1 MSTRLGIDI
10 GGTKIAAGVV
20 DHEGR
25 LLATARRATA
35 GLDNGGILAA
45 CADLVEELGAR
56 HTIEGIGLG
65 AAGFVDATRSRVI
78 FAPNVPWR
86 DEALREHLQQATG
99 LPVVVENDANAAA
112 WGEMRFGAAQGADN
126 AIVITVGTGIGG
138 GIIVNGQLIRGAG
151 SMAGEIGHMNVK
163 ENGRRCGCGQFGC
176 WKRYG
181 SGRALVH
188 EARGLAEYDSTRASR
203 LLELA
208 GGCAGDITGLQ
219 VSQAA
224 AEGDPA
230 ALECFD
236 IVGTWLGIGMAY
248 LSAALDPE
256 VFVLAGGVSEAG
268 EFLRAP
274 AVKALDRH
282 LTAHSFRRAP
292 KVRLATLGNSA
303 GMIGAADLARF

>member
-10 GGTKIAAGVV
+10 GGTEIAAGVV

-176 WKRYG
+176 WERYG

-208 GGCAGDITGLQ
+208 GGCAGDITGFQ

-224 AEGDPA
+224 AEGDP
-230 ALECFD
+230 
-236 IVGTWLGIGMAY
+236 
-248 LSAALDPE
+248 AALDPE

-274 AVKALDRH
+274 AVKAADRH

>member
-1 MSTRLGIDI
+1 VSTRLGIDI

-56 HTIEGIGLG
+56 YTIEGIGLG

-112 WGEMRFGAAQGADN
+112 WGEMRFGAAQGADD

-188 EARGLAEYDSTRASR
+188 EARGLAEYDSTRASPPPR
-203 LLELA
+203 VGRWVRWRHHRFPGL
-208 GGCAGDITGLQ
+208 TG
-219 VSQAA
+219 
-224 AEGDPA
+224 
-230 ALECFD
+230 
-236 IVGTWLGIGMAY
+236 
-248 LSAALDPE
+248 
-256 VFVLAGGVSEAG
+256 
-268 EFLRAP
+268 
-274 AVKALDRH
+274 
-282 LTAHSFRRAP
+282 RR
-292 KVRLATLGNSA
+292 R
-303 GMIGAADLARF
+303 R